1 MGWHTNK
8 RKVVNCG
15 RLGYAL
21 RHMSSSIKGLDPIDG
36 EPPFGDLLEIG
47 RNEKSETT
55 RNPKAEAEEE
65 ETEPKTG
72 QDTEK

>member
-1 MGWHTNK
+1 
-8 RKVVNCG
+8 
-15 RLGYAL
+15 
-21 RHMSSSIKGLDPIDG
+21 MSSSIKGLDPIDG

-55 RNPKAEAEEE
+55 RKPKAETEEE